1 MPSLIAEVNSPFNF
15 ESTTLLMKRIAA
27 IIFSFF
33 IFHFAPAQEKP
44 EGLFINSKVPDFK
57 ARDQHGNE
65 IVFKDLR
72 KKGNI
77 IVVFTRGNW
86 DPYSNRYLKRLQ
98 DSLQLIQAKKAQL
111 IVISPEAREGIDS
124 TVAKTGATFPI
135 IYDSAMKITNAYAG
149 SYKVDERTLVRYKN
163 SNPPIDLL
171 TINNQ
176 RKDAYL
182 PITAVYIVNNEGTV
196 TFRYFDEDYK
206 KRVSVKEILQALR

>member
-1 MPSLIAEVNSPFNF
+1 
-15 ESTTLLMKRIAA
+15 MKRIPVL
-27 IIFSFF
+27 IFLFF
-33 IFHFAPAQEKP
+33 IFHFAFAQEKP

-57 ARDQHGNE
+57 ARDQYGNE

-72 KKGNI
+72 KKGNVV
-77 IVVFTRGNW
+77 VVFTRGSW

-98 DSLQLIQAKKAQL
+98 DSLELIKAKKAQL
-111 IVISPEAREGIDS
+111 LVITPEAKDGVDS
-124 TVAKTGATFPI
+124 TIAKTGATFPI
-135 IYDSAMKITNAYAG
+135 IYDSAMKITNGYAG
-149 SYKVDERTLVRYKN
+149 AYRVEEKTLVRYKN

-171 TINNQ
+171 KINNQ

-182 PITAVYIVNNEGTV
+182 PITAVYIVNNEGSV